1 MKMPTFP
8 TIDMSAPINWFIDGI
23 MAMFTANI
31 GLIST
36 AIIVIGLAFSIP
48 KFIKRFSSKV
58 A

>member
-1 MKMPTFP
+1 MPTFP

-36 AIIVIGLAFSIP
+36 AIIVICLAFSIP